1 MKLVILSHDGN
12 CCGGAQKCL
21 LDLLKG
27 INTKYPSWQIYVIF
41 PYDGD
46 FIATCAPYISGYE
59 IIKMRWWLS
68 ADDKK
73 INMMNRVRY
82 IKRMRRPVFKILRY
96 LLSLRPDYGMT
107 NTIVLPHLSV
117 ACKFLNISHAW
128 FIHEVPTGTW
138 SDNEFLFSSSV
149 IFKLIDRLSDKILVP
164 SKFAKTFYSGVI
176 RHSDKLQ
183 VINQAVELESSLFN
197 SYECMHDRYSILL
210 VGAFDSNKGQ
220 LELLQ
225 AIKKIVDGGKD
236 IYCYLVGL
244 DVGMMSSCEKFI
256 SDNLLDANVLIV
268 PFTEFIQKYYLLS
281 DVLVVC
287 STLETFGRVVV
298 EAQKCGLPVI
308 LSDVGANPE
317 RIKDGING
325 FLYRKGDVDDLVMK
339 IELLRD
345 KAMREKFSKNI
356 DPDEMEEYNI
366 ITFATKF
373 YELLE

>member
-27 INTKYPSWQIYVIF
+27 INIKYPSWQIYVIF

-46 FIATCAPYISGYE
+46 FIATCAPYISGYK
-59 IIKMRWWLS
+59 IIKMRWWL

-73 INMMNRVRY
+73 VNMKNRIRY
-82 IKRMRRPVFKILRY
+82 INRMRRPVFKMLRY

-117 ACKFLNISHAW
+117 TCKFLKIKHVW
-128 FIHEVPTGTW
+128 FIHEVPTDTW
-138 SDNEFLFSSSV
+138 SDNNFVFSPSAV
-149 IFKLIDRLSDKILVP
+149 FKLIDWLSDKIIVP
-164 SKFAKTFYSGVI
+164 SKFAKTFYSGVV
-176 RHSDKLQ
+176 RHSSKLQ
-183 VINQAVELESSLFN
+183 VINQAVELESSSFD
-197 SYECMHDRYSILL
+197 SCERMHERYSILL

-225 AIKKIVDGGKD
+225 AIRKIVDSGKD

-256 SDNLLDANVLIV
+256 SDNVLDDNVSIIS
-268 PFTEFIQKYYLLS
+268 FTKDIQKYYLLS
-281 DVLVVC
+281 DILVVC

-325 FLYRKGDVDDLVMK
+325 FLYRKGDIDDLVMK
-339 IELLRD
+339 IELLRN
-345 KAMREKFSKNI
+345 KALRDSFVKNI
-356 DPDEMEEYNI
+356 DQNDIEKYSI
-366 ITFATKF
+366 IPFATKF
-373 YELLE
+373 CNLLE